1 MAANFKNFT
10 ANSVG
15 TSNTTLYN
23 PTTSGI
29 QSVVIGLT
37 LSNKIGSAVTAS
49 VLLDTGT
56 DVTYLIKDGL
66 ITVGTTLVPVG
77 GGTKLVVTQ
86 NHSLK
91 VISNTASSIDATLS
105 VLEIT

>member
-23 PTTSGI
+23 PTTAGI
-29 QSVVIGLT
+29 QSIVIGLT
-37 LSNKIGSAVTAS
+37 LSNKVGTAVTAS
-49 VLLDTGT
+49 VILDTGT
-56 DVTYLIKDGL
+56 DVTYIIKDGL

-77 GGTKLVVTQ
+77 GGTKLVVAE

-91 VISNTASSIDATLS
+91 IISNTASSVDATLS